1 MQAPTRPPDDA
12 SCATDCRLVLIFH
25 FGIGKHK
32 VAAFVVQH
40 PGKPGVAC
48 NAVAVPVSNHA
59 NRTELIIADAFAK
72 NLNLYQRL
80 GHVLRGYDEGVP
92 LTACEDDW

>member
-1 MQAPTRPPDDA
+1 
-12 SCATDCRLVLIFH
+12 
-25 FGIGKHK
+25 
-32 VAAFVVQH
+32 
-40 PGKPGVAC
+40 
-48 NAVAVPVSNHA
+48 
-59 NRTELIIADAFAK
+59 LIIADAFAK